1 MLRPN
6 RKIAGIFFLAVLICF
21 SAVAFA
27 AKKQEIPPWM
37 ENIDDTGRSNYLVP
51 KGAKREVVGSQ
62 VLVEAPNE
70 YTARRL
76 YEMENYLDRRFEK
89 IEEDQ
94 KNLTEALNELKESIE
109 KLGDISRLIQD
120 VERLAEDMGRLEARL
135 TVFETAQ
142 EEPKESAAASD
153 ASLESLD
160 EPEVVDEADE
170 EGAEIQILKE

>member
-1 MLRPN
+1 VLKPSK
-6 RKIAGIFFLAVLICF
+6 KIAGILFLAVLICF

-89 IEEDQ
+89 IEDDQ
-94 KNLTEALNELKESIE
+94 ADLTEALKELKGSIE
-109 KLGDISRLIQD
+109 SLGDVSKLIQD
-120 VERLAEDMGRLEARL
+120 MDRVMVDMGELEARL
-135 TVFETAQ
+135 TALETAQ
-142 EEPKESAAASD
+142 EKPKESTAVLDESP
-153 ASLESLD
+153 ESLD
-160 EPEVVDEADE
+160 VSEIVVDAVNE
-170 EGAEIQILKE
+170 EGAESLQE